1 MLLFVVRRFFY
12 SLFILLLLTVLSF
25 GVMQLKP
32 GDSVTGRALQLSEET
47 MAQIRELYGL
57 DQPAWQQYGKWI
69 YGIFGRPTVDGNVPF
84 VHFKTPDFGKSFET
98 AQPVID
104 HLFLNG
110 NRIWWTLLLTVVVL
124 LFTWLVALPLGI
136 YLAATS
142 HRGGKLFSLQQI
154 RQDYAQFKYQL
165 DESLRVHN
173 FNPVLN
179 VIIRIFATLFHILI
193 SIIRWVFL
201 LLINSLSIFGL
212 SMPNFL
218 TAILILWLLVAV
230 FKVGPTLGLGISG
243 LFDAEYRDVPWSIDK
258 FINFLWHLWPVLLVV
273 SLGNI
278 AQLIRYTRANLL
290 DVLGEPYIQ
299 TARAKGLKERVV
311 VYKHAVRNALNPL
324 ISLLGF
330 WIPLLF
336 EGLLV
341 SAIVFQLPIV
351 ERSFWTALANEDQY
365 VVMTGLLFFGLILV
379 MGNLLSDIL
388 LAVVNPKIRYE

>member
-12 SLFILLLLTVLSF
+12 SIFILLLLTVLSF

-69 YGIFGRPTVDGNVPF
+69 YGIFGRPTVDGNFPF
-84 VHFKTPDFGKSFET
+84 IHFQTPDFGKSFET

-110 NRIWWTLLLTVVVL
+110 DRIWWTLLLTGLVL

-136 YLAATS
+136 YLATTS
-142 HRGGKLFSLQQI
+142 HRGAKLFSWTQLRLDFSRFQ
-154 RQDYAQFKYQL
+154 YQL
-165 DESLRVHN
+165 DQSFKKRSLDQ
-173 FNPVLN
+173 
-179 VIIRIFATLFHILI
+179 ILSTI
-193 SIIRWVFL
+193 LKMMLTFFWGVFYLMRWTFL
-201 LLINSLSIFGL
+201 LLINALSMFGL

-218 TAILILWLLVAV
+218 TAIFILWMLVAV
-230 FKVGPTLGLGISG
+230 FQVGSTLGLGISG
-243 LFDAEYRDVPWSIDK
+243 LFDAEYRDAPWSWDK
-258 FINFLWHLWPVLLVV
+258 FVNFLWHLWPILLVV

-278 AQLIRYTRANLL
+278 AQLIRYARANLL

-299 TARAKGLKERVV
+299 TARAKGLRENIVI
-311 VYKHAVRNALNPL
+311 YKHAVRNALNPL

-341 SAIVFQLPIV
+341 AAIVFQLPIV

-365 VVMTGLLFFGLILV
+365 VVMTGLLFFGLVLV
-379 MGNLLSDIL
+379 VGNLLSDIL
-388 LAVVNPKIRYE
+388 LALVNPKIRYE

>member
-69 YGIFGRPTVDGNVPF
+69 YGIVGRPSVDGAFPF
-84 VHFKTPDFGKSFET
+84 IHFQAPDFGKSFET

-110 NRIWWTLLLTVVVL
+110 DRIWWTLLLTVVVL

-136 YLAATS
+136 YLATTS
-142 HRGGKLFSLQQI
+142 HRGGKLFSIQQV
-154 RQDYAQFKYQL
+154 RQEYTQFKYQL
-165 DESLRVHN
+165 DESLKRHN
-173 FNPVLN
+173 LN
-179 VIIRIFATLFHILI
+179 RPLTLIVQIVATIFHIAFIL
-193 SIIRWVFL
+193 IRWFFL
-201 LLINSLSIFGL
+201 LLINTLSIFGL

-230 FKVGPTLGLGISG
+230 FQVGSTLGLGISG
-243 LFDAEYRDVPWSIDK
+243 LFDAEYRDAPWSIDK

-278 AQLIRYTRANLL
+278 AQLIRYARANLL

-299 TARAKGLKERVV
+299 TARAKGLRENVV

-341 SAIVFQLPIV
+341 AAIVFQLPIV
-351 ERSFWTALANEDQY
+351 ERAFWTALANEDQY

-379 MGNLLSDIL
+379 VGNLLSDVL